1 MIILDIETTG
11 FNPKRD
17 KIIEVAALKWEKGKI
32 VDQFSTLVNP
42 IKPIPTSITRLTGLS
57 QADLTSAPLFKD
69 IELELFNFMKGHRI
83 YGYNVAFDKR
93 FLVRNSK
100 RFNCFIFKDYLKFI
114 KKRRPNYTD
123 YKMKSVAKKLGIRV
137 NHSHRAVD
145 EVNTLWEIMRR
156 LGWA

>member
-1 MIILDIETTG
+1 MIILDLETTG

-17 KIIEVAALKWEKGKI
+17 KIIEVAALKLKAGKI
-32 VDQFSTLVNP
+32 EDQFSSLINP
-42 IKPIPTSITRLTGLS
+42 SKPISTSISRLTGLT
-57 QADLTSAPLFKD
+57 QADLKAAPSFQEIETKLFR
-69 IELELFNFMKGHRI
+69 FMRGHRI

-93 FLVRNSK
+93 FLVKSSK
-100 RFNCFIFKDYLKFI
+100 RFNCFIFKDYLKFV

-123 YKMKSVAKKLGIRV
+123 YKMKSVAQKLGIRI

-145 EVNTLWEIMRR
+145 DVNTLWEIMRR